1 MPPPLSL
8 QLSRRVRQLL
18 PVIRGGVASG
28 LSSRAINDAIRNST
42 GSGIRRQVLLDI
54 MREIRGIQQAGDRLK
69 NVRLDRVPDPSRV
82 RRALTP
88 IRREFGST
96 VRISGLDLNTG
107 QSLTRHVTVTHDAVL
122 TRGEIED
129 IALGF
134 LEDDKEEYPIVLT
147 AVLLVEQVRRA

>member
-8 QLSRRVRQLL
+8 QLSARVRALL

-28 LSSRAINDAIRNST
+28 LSSRAINDAIRNAT
-42 GSGIRRQVLLDI
+42 GSGLRRQVLLDV
-54 MREIRGIQQAGDRLK
+54 MREIRGIAQAGDRLK
-69 NVRLDRVPDPSRV
+69 NVRFDRVPDPGRV

-96 VRISGLDLNTG
+96 VRVSGRLLDTG
-107 QSLTRHVTVTHDAVL
+107 EAITRHVTVTHDDIL

-129 IALGF
+129 IAAGF
-134 LEDDKEEYPIVLT
+134 IEEDEAEYGIALT